1 MPRNEQGSKILIGNE
16 HFPFIQKLDLP
27 SAHAC
32 SFSPFPLFSSDCTC
46 SYVVSGIGSI
56 LNPQTLG
63 KKGLVKTYLGVG
75 VHSFS

>member
-1 MPRNEQGSKILIGNE
+1 MPRNEQGPKNLIGNE

-56 LNPQTLG
+56 LNPQTMG
-63 KKGLVKTYLGVG
+63 KNVWSKPLREGAYI
-75 VHSFS
+75 HFH